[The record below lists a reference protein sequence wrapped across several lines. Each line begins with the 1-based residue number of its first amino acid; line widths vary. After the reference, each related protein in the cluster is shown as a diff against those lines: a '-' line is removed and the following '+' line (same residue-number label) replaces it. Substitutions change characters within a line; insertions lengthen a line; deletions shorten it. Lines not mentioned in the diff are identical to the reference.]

1 MTEVPIIFNCR
12 YSLLVSGLRHTA
24 ALVFRPFT
32 KRSALTGVENITA
45 SSLGPSESVMISKD
59 SGSSVSSVATEDNQ
73 SEVFLDAIE
82 SSSVMDEKWQW
93 NGFEKE
99 NDQLEEWLEDS
110 LIEGDNNIRFRKEKE
125 ISFPAM
131 HHRNMPHSNT

>member
-1 MTEVPIIFNCR
+1 M
-12 YSLLVSGLRHTA
+12 
-24 ALVFRPFT
+24 FRPFT
-32 KRSALTGVENITA
+32 KRSALTGVETITA

-59 SGSSVSSVATEDNQ
+59 SGSSVSSMATEDNQ

-82 SSSVMDEKWQW
+82 SSSVMDEKRQW
-93 NGFEKE
+93 NGFQNQE

-110 LIEGDNNIRFRKEKE
+110 LIEGDNSIRFRKEKE